1 MIVERNLRAGHNPP
15 RIEAP
20 IEEEKEVIGE

>member
-1 MIVERNLRAGHNPP
+1 MILERNLKAGQNPP